1 MTQFVTEASITNGRL
16 ELNNVPF
23 ENDIPVKVIVIP
35 KANLSKMSIPEMW
48 EATKSIQGKL
58 STDIELERDKG

>member
-1 MTQFVTEASITNGRL
+1 MTQFVAEASITNGRL
-16 ELNNVPF
+16 ELSNVPF
-23 ENDIPVKVIVIP
+23 ENDVNVKVIVIP

-58 STDIELERDKG
+58 ITDINFERNER